1 MAEGTLVRCAI
12 DARTAVLT
20 IDNPPANALSVAVLQ
35 ELRAALDAVLADPE
49 VKVIV
54 LTGAGRFFCAGAD
67 IRELAEL
74 RDCHSA
80 RAFADQGQA
89 LCNAIADS
97 AKPVI
102 AAINGRLALGGGNEL
117 AMSCHLRLAEESA
130 ELGNPEIQ
138 LGLPVGW
145 GATQR
150 LPRLVGQGRAV
161 ELLLTGERI
170 PARRAEAW
178 GLVNRVV
185 PDGTVLDEAIALA
198 AKLARLSAP
207 VMAGMLHAVRVG
219 ERQGGEQGL
228 RAEAESFGLLCENE
242 DWREGTRAFLEK
254 RAPAFGDR

>member
-1 MAEGTLVRCAI
+1 MGDTSWVRSTI
-12 DARTAVLT
+12 HARTAVLT
-20 IDNPPANALSVAVLQ
+20 IDNPPANALSLAVLDA
-35 ELRAALDAVLADPE
+35 LRAALDAALASPD

-54 LTGAGRFFCAGAD
+54 LTGAGRLFCAGAD

-74 RDCHSA
+74 CDCHSA
-80 RAFADQGQA
+80 RGFAEQGQA
-89 LCNAIADS
+89 LCHAIAD
-97 AKPVI
+97 AEKPVI

-117 AMSCHLRLAEESA
+117 AMACHVRLAEEST

-170 PARRAEAW
+170 SARQAEAW

-185 PDGTVLDEAIALA
+185 ADGTVLEEALALA
-198 AKLARLSAP
+198 ARLERLSAP
-207 VMAGMLHAVRVG
+207 VMAGMLRAVRVG

-228 RAEAESFGLLCENE
+228 KAEAESFGLLCEND

-254 RAPAFGDR
+254 RTPAFRDC

>member
-1 MAEGTLVRCAI
+1 MSEQPLVRTSV

-20 IDNPPANALSVAVLQ
+20 IDHPPANALSVAVL
-35 ELRAALDAVLADPE
+35 EALRGALSAALADPE

-67 IRELAEL
+67 IRELADL

-89 LCNAIADS
+89 LCNAIAD
-97 AKPVI
+97 AEKPVI
-102 AAINGRLALGGGNEL
+102 AAINGRLVLGGGNEL
-117 AMSCHLRLAEESA
+117 AMACHIRLAEEST
-130 ELGNPEIQ
+130 EMGNPEVL

-145 GATQR
+145 GASQR

-170 PARRAEAW
+170 TSRQAEAW

-185 PDGTVLDEAIALA
+185 PDGTVLQEALALA
-198 AKLARLSAP
+198 ARLARLSGP
-207 VMAGMLHAVRVG
+207 VMAGILRAVRVG
-219 ERQGGEQGL
+219 ERQGVDQGL
-228 RAEAESFGLLCENE
+228 KAEAESFGLLCEND

-254 RAPAFGDR
+254 RQPDFQDR